1 MKKRI
6 LIVGSL
12 LLMATMAN
20 AQIGKDFQGNYSF
33 DRDVNQLVSNW
44 SKSSNLNS
52 SQTITSNQNQTI
64 TTNQTIITR
73 TGVSKE
79 EFKSPEEI
87 EKMINDTVNKMIAE
101 ARAKYGAGGEVVSS
115 KSYSKLMVIYD
126 DIIVKANSIESLD
139 EKTGKSS
146 VMYSFEDKDVEK
158 VSNGYKIT
166 TKDGEV
172 ITLKRKDKQTLV
184 IPERGL
190 VLKMKYPY

>member
-1 MKKRI
+1 MKKRTLI
-6 LIVGSL
+6 LGSL
-12 LLMATMAN
+12 LMMVATMVN
-20 AQIGKDFQGNYSF
+20 AQVGKDFQGNYSF

-64 TTNQTIITR
+64 TTTQTIITR

-139 EKTGKSS
+139 EKTGKKS
-146 VMYSFEDKDVEK
+146 VMFSFDDKGVEK
-158 VSNGYKIT
+158 ISDGYKIT

-172 ITLKRKDKQTLV
+172 ITLIRKDKQTLV
-184 IPERGL
+184 IPERGY
-190 VLKMKYPY
+190 VLKKK

>member
-52 SQTITSNQNQTI
+52 SQTITSNPNQTI
-64 TTNQTIITR
+64 TTTQTIITR

-101 ARAKYGAGGEVVSS
+101 AMAKYGDGGEVVSS

-139 EKTGKSS
+139 EKTGKKN
-146 VMYSFEDKDVEK
+146 VMFSFEDKDVEK
-158 VSNGYKIT
+158 ISNGYKIK

-172 ITLKRKDKQTLV
+172 ITLIRKDKQTLV
-184 IPERGL
+184 IPERGY
-190 VLKMKYPY
+190 VLKMK